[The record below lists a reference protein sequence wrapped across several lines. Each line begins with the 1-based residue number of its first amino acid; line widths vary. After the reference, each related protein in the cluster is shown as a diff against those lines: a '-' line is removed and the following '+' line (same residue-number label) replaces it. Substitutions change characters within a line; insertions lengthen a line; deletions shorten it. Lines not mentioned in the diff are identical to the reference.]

1 MCVHN
6 NRDTHEN
13 SVVLVFE
20 VHLLSMAEYTG
31 VGTGYSV
38 MKLPF
43 VSLTFLVTP
52 RLMVWRRRQAVST
65 PPVSE
70 LADEMGR
77 PPAYGSPYASGSMGL
92 ANNECA
98 RTGNIAIKHKPW
110 WVEATGKA
118 RLASGERLLL
128 LKVAL

>member
-6 NRDTHEN
+6 NEDTHEN

-52 RLMVWRRRQAVST
+52 RLIV
-65 PPVSE
+65 
-70 LADEMGR
+70 
-77 PPAYGSPYASGSMGL
+77 
-92 ANNECA
+92 C
-98 RTGNIAIKHKPW
+98 
-110 WVEATGKA
+110 
-118 RLASGERLLL
+118 RLLQPL
-128 LKVAL
+128 SMPSRRASARARGLRGNE